1 MVEILMRDEEN
12 KEEEKRQT
20 NDIIEVLVSDISSLD
35 NQNREGA

>member
-1 MVEILMRDEEN
+1 MRDDEK
-12 KEEEKRQT
+12 KEGEKRQT

>member
-1 MVEILMRDEEN
+1 MRDEEN